1 MMTMIKRSRLCD
13 QDMIVWWG
21 WNAAIT
27 AVSSLPIKKQDYL
40 VEKQTK
46 SIEKEAP
53 KQVIGKDGE
62 QTYRQNGET
71 ELYLHIPHPTFAFI
85 STQTS

>member
-1 MMTMIKRSRLCD
+1 
-13 QDMIVWWG
+13 MIVWWG

-27 AVSSLPIKKQDYL
+27 AVSSLPIKKKDYL

-62 QTYRQNGET
+62 QTYR
-71 ELYLHIPHPTFAFI
+71 
-85 STQTS
+85 